1 MSFPDFVLT
10 PLPPPPSAP
19 VEKVNLVLNRK
30 HVLVGQRYIQP
41 FDQCLG
47 TAGAQKTLKILK
59 RKKSLDVLFILS
71 FSPSFSILFIR
82 I

>member
-10 PLPPPPSAP
+10 PPPSAP

-59 RKKSLDVLFILS
+59 RKKKFGCAFYFEFFS
-71 FSPSFSILFIR
+71 FFFHHFHSDLN
-82 I
+82 